1 MRRTVRIA
9 MLCAVVAGAAIGAQ
23 AQGKGDQANQRLGP
37 PVDGTTGGPFCST
50 TTIVIPDNDPGGVTD
65 ALVIAESFLITDL
78 NVGVSVAHSW
88 VGDLIFT
95 LEHVDTGTTAV
106 IIDRVGVP
114 VVSTVGCGGD
124 DILAEI
130 DDEAALPVE
139 DECADAVP
147 TINGSFIGGDPANN
161 SLLAAFAGEDINGTW
176 TMTVSD
182 NAGLDTGVMNE
193 WCLVT
198 TPVPVEL
205 MGFSVE

>member
-1 MRRTVRIA
+1 
-9 MLCAVVAGAAIGAQ
+9 
-23 AQGKGDQANQRLGP
+23 
-37 PVDGTTGGPFCST
+37 
-50 TTIVIPDNDPGGVTD
+50 
-65 ALVIAESFLITDL
+65 
-78 NVGVSVAHSW
+78 VAHSW

>member
-1 MRRTVRIA
+1 MAATIA
-9 MLCAVVAGAAIGAQ
+9 AQ

-37 PVDGTTGGPFCST
+37 PVDDTLGGPFCST
-50 TTIVIPDNDPGGVTD
+50 TTIAIPDNDPGGVTD
-65 ALVIAESFLITDL
+65 VLVIAESFQITDL
-78 NVGVSVAHSW
+78 NVGVNVAHSW

-95 LEHVDTGTTAV
+95 LEHVDTGTTAI
-106 IIDRVGVP
+106 IIDRPGVP
-114 VVSTVGCGGD
+114 AVSTVGCGGD

-130 DDEAALPVE
+130 DDQAGLPVE

-147 TINGSFIGGDPANN
+147 TIDGIFVGGDPANN
-161 SLLAAFAGEDINGTW
+161 SLLAAFAGEDISGTW

-182 NAGLDTGVMNE
+182 NAGLDTGAMNE